1 MPKNSKAT
9 FVLPD
14 SLLEE
19 FREFVRL
26 GIADSLS
33 ALVRESLEIRARE
46 LRERLLE
53 RQFEEAAQDPLFM
66 ADLHDAMR
74 AFDGLA
80 DEGVDG

>member
-66 ADLHDAMR
+66 ADLHDAMS